1 MGKIKT
7 AVDIVNPFKNKLKK
21 YIVAT
26 AGYNSY
32 PEMKKAYQEGELSLN
47 DIAKIGVK
55 AAAGPI
61 VTTYKGGK
69 AVLDEAIKEIYS
81 QFGEKKA
88 MGGMMEARKKG
99 MGLKMNTGGMVPGK
113 FKGFSKLP
121 EAVQQKIDPDAAE
134 KYAQGGEVE
143 YAGMGGMMGLGPL
156 AIKKMQEEGVTS
168 GGLLGLAMMSA
179 GGPVSKVK
187 YIAAGGEVKEHV
199 EVQYNKGP
207 LAY

>member
-1 MGKIKT
+1 MGKLKT

-55 AAAGPI
+55 AAAGPF
-61 VTTYKGGK
+61 VTGVKGGK
-69 AVLDEAIKEIYS
+69 AVFDEAIKEIYS

-121 EAVQQKIDPDAAE
+121 ESVQENMSPA
-134 KYAQGGEVE
+134 
-143 YAGMGGMMGLGPL
+143 L
-156 AIKKMQEEGVTS
+156 AKK
-168 GGLLGLAMMSA
+168 
-179 GGPVSKVK
+179 
-187 YIAAGGEVKEHV
+187 
-199 EVQYNKGP
+199 YNKGGAVKKRVVKRKP
-207 LAY
+207 KARGTGAAVKGTKFKGVF